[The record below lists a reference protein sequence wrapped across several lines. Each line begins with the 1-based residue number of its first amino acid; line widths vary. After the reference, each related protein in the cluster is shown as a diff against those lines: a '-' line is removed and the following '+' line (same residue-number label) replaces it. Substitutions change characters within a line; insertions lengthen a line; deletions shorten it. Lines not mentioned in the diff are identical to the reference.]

1 MKEGGWTYQNWGGA
15 NSNFEILN
23 WAFQNVFW
31 SWVASGGSTPACL
44 GELRSP
50 GRAGRQPPPPFS
62 YKKAEGGCSNDPSA
76 PWLCISA
83 VLGEKNCFREENP
96 SRGASVTLPRC
107 FRKQIR
113 EGFRPFF
120 IVLHPFFVLQR
131 VSFQIELFN
140 SFYVPVVVHIWFHV
154 FLFSFHLLFI
164 PPFDVLKPFYLSYF
178 SLNLKIK

>member
-1 MKEGGWTYQNWGGA
+1 
-15 NSNFEILN
+15 
-23 WAFQNVFW
+23 
-31 SWVASGGSTPACL
+31 WVASGGSNPARL

-62 YKKAEGGCSNDPSA
+62 YKKAEGGCSKDPSA

-131 VSFQIELFN
+131 EQKPRFCRPPQEIVNGPNALTFLSFQKQEIVN
-140 SFYVPVVVHIWFHV
+140 GPTH
-154 FLFSFHLLFI
+154 
-164 PPFDVLKPFYLSYF
+164 
-178 SLNLKIK
+178 